1 MERLR
6 CGVEEHQGGERKT
19 ECLNILEVERGVY
32 WGRNQRCTVII
43 ELFLPNFTRS
53 SPDSGSVLI
62 AFTDQLPL
70 ARKPTTE
77 PRVGRLPLSLYGE
90 RSIINSP

>member
-32 WGRNQRCTVII
+32 WGRNQRCFVLI
-43 ELFLPNFTRS
+43 ELVYAQSSRAPLPIM
-53 SPDSGSVLI
+53 VLC
-62 AFTDQLPL
+62 
-70 ARKPTTE
+70 
-77 PRVGRLPLSLYGE
+77 
-90 RSIINSP
+90 